1 MDPENPMAGLLEQ
14 AQKMQQQL
22 LEAQN
27 TIAAT
32 ELTGTA
38 GNGRVTVSG
47 TGAGDVTGVTID
59 PAVVDP
65 TDVETLQDL
74 LVGALADL
82 AQKRDE
88 LTSSTMGPLAGGLG
102 GGIPGFG
109 GPGLG
114 Q

>member
-1 MDPENPMAGLLEQ
+1 MAGLLEQ

-22 LEAQN
+22 LEAQ
-27 TIAAT
+27 TRIAQT

-38 GNGRVTVSG
+38 GGGRVTVAG
-47 TGAGDVTGVTID
+47 TGQGDVTSVTID
-59 PAVVDP
+59 PSVVDP
-65 TDVETLQDL
+65 SDVETLQDL
-74 LVGALADL
+74 IVGALSDL
-82 AQKRDE
+82 AKKRDD
-88 LTSSTMGPLAGGLG
+88 LTASTMGPLAGGLG